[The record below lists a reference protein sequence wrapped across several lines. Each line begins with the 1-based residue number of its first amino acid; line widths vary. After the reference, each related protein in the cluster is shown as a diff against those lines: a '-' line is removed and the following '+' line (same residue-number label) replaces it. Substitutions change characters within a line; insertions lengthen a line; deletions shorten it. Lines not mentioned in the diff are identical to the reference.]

1 MCKIKLLYVIKPA
14 KMHPIVT
21 VTFNPAIDK
30 STTIPLLIPEKKM
43 YCSAPV
49 YEPGGG
55 GINVARAI
63 KKLGGDAIAVYMA
76 GGHSGK
82 KFNQLL
88 ADESVP
94 SLVTEI
100 SENTR
105 ENLIISETGTNRQYR
120 FVMPGPTIA
129 ESEWMDCLDSIE
141 NLPAA
146 GFIVASG
153 SLPAGMP
160 ADIFSRLAGIAR
172 RKNAKLVIDTSGKPL
187 EDAIKAGA
195 YLIKPSTKELA
206 ALVKREHMEI
216 QDVIDAAKEVVGL
229 GGCEVMVVSM
239 GGDGAILVTKDV
251 VFNIKPPAVD
261 VKGTVGAGDS
271 MVAGLVLSLARNSS
285 LEEALQYGVA
295 SGTAATM
302 NPGTGLC
309 DSSDVEELFGIIRQ
323 GR

>member
-1 MCKIKLLYVIKPA
+1 
-14 KMHPIVT
+14 MHPIVT

-43 YCSAPV
+43 YCSAPA

-63 KKLGGDAIAVYMA
+63 KKLGGDAIAVYMV

-100 SENTR
+100 KENTR
-105 ENLIISETGTNRQYR
+105 ENLVVSETGTNRQYR
-120 FVMPGPTIA
+120 FVMPGPTISK
-129 ESEWMDCLDSIE
+129 SEWMDCLDSIE
-141 NLPAA
+141 KLPGAP
-146 GFIVASG
+146 FIVASG

-160 ADIFSRLAGIAR
+160 ADIFSRLAEIAR
-172 RKNAKLVIDTSGKPL
+172 RKDAKLVIDTSGKPL
-187 EDAIKAGA
+187 EDALKAGA

-206 ALVKREHMEI
+206 ALVKRQNMEI
-216 QDVIDAAKEVVGL
+216 QDVINAAKEVIGM

-239 GGDGAILVTKDV
+239 GGDGAILVTRDLALKA
-251 VFNIKPPAVD
+251 KPPAVD

-295 SGTAATM
+295 CGTAATM

-309 DSSDVEELFGIIRQ
+309 DSNDVERLFKIIKQ

>member
-1 MCKIKLLYVIKPA
+1 MQ
-14 KMHPIVT
+14 PIIT
-21 VTFNPAIDK
+21 ITFNPAIDK
-30 STTIPLLIPEKKM
+30 STTIPLLVAEKKM
-43 YCSAPV
+43 YCSEPV

-55 GINVARAI
+55 GVNVARVI

-88 ADESVP
+88 AEEAVTSV
-94 SLVTEI
+94 VTEI
-100 SENTR
+100 KENTR
-105 ENLIISETGTNRQYR
+105 ENLVVSETGTNRQYR

-129 ESEWMDCLDSIE
+129 EAEWMNCLNSIE
-141 NLPAA
+141 KLADVP
-146 GFIVASG
+146 FIVASG

-160 ADIFSRLAGIAR
+160 ADIFARLAAIAH
-172 RKNAKLVIDTSGKPL
+172 RKKAKLVVDTSGKPL

-206 ALVKREHMEI
+206 ALIKREHMEI
-216 QDVIDAAKEVVGL
+216 QDVIDAAKEVINM

-251 VFNIKPPAVD
+251 VLKAKPPTVD

-271 MVAGLVLSLARNSS
+271 MVAGLVLSLARNGT
-285 LEEALQYGVA
+285 LEKALQYGVA
-295 SGTAATM
+295 CGTAATM

-309 DSSDVEELFGIIRQ
+309 NKDDVERLYKMLVRQ
-323 GR
+323 NALA